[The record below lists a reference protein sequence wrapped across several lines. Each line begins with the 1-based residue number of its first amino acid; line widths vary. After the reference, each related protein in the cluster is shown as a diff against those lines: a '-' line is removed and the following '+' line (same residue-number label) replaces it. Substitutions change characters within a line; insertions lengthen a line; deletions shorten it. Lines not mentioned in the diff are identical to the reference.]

1 MKILVTG
8 ANGLLGHH
16 VVMQLL
22 ERKYDVRIIV
32 RSTKDICFDLNKVEV
47 ELGNFTES
55 SVFRKAAIGC
65 DAVIHIAA
73 VTATNLLNYHD
84 YVPVNLDANRII
96 IEVCNHLNINTILFV
111 STTNTIGYGTND
123 SCSDEK
129 SPFQFPFTQ
138 SYYART
144 KLEAE
149 KIYENAAIA
158 PKSDSEIHIVIIHP
172 AFMIGAY
179 DVKPSSGKL
188 MLMGYKKRLML
199 VPRGGKNFVATA
211 DVATAICNALTMGSN
226 GEHYLATGI
235 NLSFKEFYEIQSRLG
250 GYKQS
255 IIELP
260 DIVLKIAGKIGDML
274 QLIGIR
280 TDLCSR
286 NINQLL
292 IREYYCNNKI
302 VSSLRMPQT
311 PIESAITNALD
322 WFNLNS
328 KK

>member
-158 PKSDSEIHIVIIHP
+158 PKSDSESHIVIIHP

-188 MLMGYKKRLML
+188 MLLGLKKRLML

-235 NLSFKEFYEIQSRLG
+235 NLSFKEFYQIQSRVG
-250 GYKQS
+250 GYKQT

-260 DIVLKIAGKIGDML
+260 DIVLEFAGKIGDL
-274 QLIGIR
+274 FQLLGVK
-280 TDLCSR
+280 TDLCTR

-292 IREYYCNNKI
+292 IREYYSNNKI
-302 VSSLRMPQT
+302 KSVLRMPQM
-311 PIESAITNALD
+311 PIDKAIESALE
-322 WFNLNS
+322 WFNRKS
-328 KK
+328 VK